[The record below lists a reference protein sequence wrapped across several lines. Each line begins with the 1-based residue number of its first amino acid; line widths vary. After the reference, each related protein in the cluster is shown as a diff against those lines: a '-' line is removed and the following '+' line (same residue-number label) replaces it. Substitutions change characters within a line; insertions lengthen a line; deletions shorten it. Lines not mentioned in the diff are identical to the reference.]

1 MNEYENENVGAIIA
15 EKDINNPN
23 IQLHYAD
30 C

>member
-1 MNEYENENVGAIIA
+1 MNEYENENVGTIIA

-23 IQLHYAD
+23 IQLHNAD